1 MSRYNAIL
9 ENDVVNSESGVCV
22 SFFVQGCPHR
32 CPGCFNEETWDFN
45 SGIEY
50 TPEVGD
56 RIVEAIGANGIIR
69 DFALLGGEPLAPQNL
84 KMVSEVT
91 DKVREA
97 YPDITI
103 YCWTGYTY
111 EELIGWGNPYFTNIL
126 NKINILIDGPFI
138 EAEKDLSLRL
148 RGSKNQHIRVNVDG
162 LWKMEE

>member
-9 ENDVVNSESGVCV
+9 KNDVVNSESGVCV

-50 TPEVGD
+50 TSDVGD
-56 RIVEAIGANGIIR
+56 SIVEAIGANGIVR
-69 DFALLGGEPLAPQNL
+69 DFALLGGEPLAPSNL
-84 KMVSEVT
+84 QMVSEVV
-91 DKVREA
+91 DKVREV

-103 YCWTGYTY
+103 YLWTGYTY
-111 EELIGWGNPYFTNIL
+111 EELLGWDDPYFTNIMS
-126 NKINILIDGPFI
+126 KIDILIDGPFI

-148 RGSKNQHIRVNVDG
+148 RGSRNQHIRINHDG
-162 LWKMEE
+162 LWKMVE

>member
-9 ENDVVNSESGVCV
+9 KNDVVNSESGVCV

-50 TPEVGD
+50 TSDVGD
-56 RIVEAIGANGIIR
+56 SIVEAIGANGIVR

-84 KMVSEVT
+84 QMVSEVV

-103 YCWTGYTY
+103 YLWTGYTY
-111 EELIGWGNPYFTNIL
+111 EELLGWDNPYFTNIMS
-126 NKINILIDGPFI
+126 KIDILIDGPFI

-148 RGSKNQHIRVNVDG
+148 RGSKNQHIRINHDG
-162 LWKMEE
+162 LWKMVE